1 MWKMML
7 ATLMWRNGWTFKVS
21 ITTLKL
27 VMGNLKVNNILGK

>member
-1 MWKMML
+1 MML
-7 ATLMWRNGWTFKVS
+7 AALMWRKGWTFKVS